1 MANAADLP
9 SPAPLLEALNGFQR
23 TGALKAAIE
32 LDLFTAIGRGVDKA
46 KELAEELGASE
57 RGVRILCDYLTVLGF
72 LVKREERYCLAAAV
86 APFVDRRSDLFM
98 ADAVGFLANRQL
110 VEAFMDVASAVR
122 KGGSVSEGEGS
133 LAPEHPMWVEYA
145 RAMSRTAALSARLL
159 CDLLA
164 LDPSQ
169 PCKVLDIAAGH
180 GMFGITIARANP
192 RAEIVALD
200 WPNVLDLARAN
211 ARAAGV
217 EERYRTIAGS
227 ALTAE
232 FEGGYDL
239 VLLTNFL
246 HHFDRQTCT
255 TLAAKVH
262 GALKPAGRAVVL
274 DFMPNAD
281 RVSPPQPAAFAL
293 VMLVTTPAGD
303 AYTLAEFEEMFEEA
317 GFAEITRHGLAPSPQ
332 SVLIARK

>member
-1 MANAADLP
+1 MANATDLP
-9 SPAPLLEALNGFQR
+9 SPAPLLEAVNGFQR
-23 TGALKAAIE
+23 TGAVKAAIE
-32 LDLFTAIGRGVDKA
+32 LDLFTAVGRGTDTA
-46 KELAEELGASE
+46 KKLAQELGASE

-72 LVKREERYCLAAAV
+72 LVKREERYRLAAAV
-86 APFVDRRSDLFM
+86 APFVDRRSDFFM

-122 KGGSVSEGEGS
+122 RGGSVAEGEGS

-145 RAMSRTAALSARLL
+145 RAMSKAAALSARLL
-159 CDLLA
+159 RDLLA

-200 WPNVLDLARAN
+200 WPNVLELARAN
-211 ARAAGV
+211 ARAAKV

-227 ALTAE
+227 ALTTE
-232 FEGGYDL
+232 FEDGYDL

-246 HHFDRQTCT
+246 HHFDRQTCA
-255 TLAAKVH
+255 TLVAKVH
-262 GALKPAGRAVVL
+262 AALKPAGRAVVL
-274 DFMPNAD
+274 DFMPNPD
-281 RVSPPQPAAFAL
+281 RVSPPQAAAFAL
-293 VMLVTTPAGD
+293 VMLVNTPAGD
-303 AYTLAEFEEMFEEA
+303 AYTFAEFEEMFKEA
-317 GFAEITRHGLAPSPQ
+317 GFAGIAQHGLGPSPQ